1 MWLFKKSLLE
11 KLWKK
16 IHPEP
21 TQMKIALL
29 HSINSMSKMVV
40 IEFNLNTEHS
50 FKLKFIK
57 KTNSILFVLFVV
69 LE

>member
-1 MWLFKKSLLE
+1 
-11 KLWKK
+11 
-16 IHPEP
+16 
-21 TQMKIALL
+21 MKIALL

-50 FKLKFIK
+50 LKLKFIK
-57 KTNSILFVLFVV
+57 KLILEFFVWILELNALFVV

>member
-1 MWLFKKSLLE
+1 ME
-11 KLWKK
+11 KN
-16 IHPEP
+16 HPEP

-29 HSINSMSKMVV
+29 HSINSMSKLVV

-57 KTNSILFVLFVV
+57 KTHSRISLS
-69 LE
+69 EY